1 MSQNIGTLI
10 TAAIRPNDSLDLIAS
25 AFANEVK
32 GGHHGYATLAERDAL
47 IDARREWGML
57 VTVYNDGGNN
67 GTYQLTYGYVDTTIS
82 NDSNW
87 VLFSGGVSGNNSTWA
102 NSVLSL
108 GSTPPLLPTD
118 GDRYLIGTTASDQW
132 FTNEGKIAQYSSV
145 LGTWSFTTPVDG
157 YSLVINDEVG
167 AIYRYTGSYSTGVW
181 VKQLFGGLS
190 NKYHIENESIIVP
203 VNYQYFIYGD
213 LTIGTAGSLTNYGQ
227 VINLNGDIII
237 ESTGTFSNYGLYY
250 SPIIDSGKYVEGPF
264 NMIAGGNK
272 IVNHNLGT
280 QDIVVNI
287 VIPGSMPT
295 SLIPIN
301 LDYEIMDPNQVVILP
316 PLVNIN
322 DVKIIIIK

>member
-1 MSQNIGTLI
+1 MINTGTLV

-47 IDARREWGML
+47 ITARREWGML

-67 GTYQLTYGYVDTTIS
+67 GTYQLTYNYVDTDIT

-87 VLFSGGVSGNNSTWA
+87 TLFSGGVSGNSSTWT
-102 NSVLSL
+102 NSVLSM
-108 GSTPPLLPTD
+108 GSTPPGSPTD
-118 GDRYLIGTTASDQW
+118 GDRYLIGVTASGFW
-132 FTNEGKIAQYSSV
+132 YTNENKIAQYNST
-145 LGTWSFTTPVDG
+145 LGSWVFTTPTDG
-157 YSLVINDEVG
+157 YSLVINNEPN
-167 AIYRYTGSYSTGVW
+167 AIYRYTGSYSTGTW

-190 NKYHIENESIIVP
+190 NKYHIENEDIIVP
-203 VNYQYFIYGD
+203 VNFQYFIYGD

-237 ESTGTFSNYGLYY
+237 ESTGTFSNYGYYY
-250 SPIIDSGKYVEGPF
+250 SPIIDYGKYVEGPF

-272 IVNHNLGT
+272 IINHNLNT

-287 VIPGSMPT
+287 VVPGSIPT
-295 SLIPIN
+295 SLIPIS

>member
-32 GGHHGYATLAERDAL
+32 GGHHGYATLAERDAV
-47 IDARREWGML
+47 IAARREWGML

-67 GTYQLTYGYVDTTIS
+67 GTYQLTYNYVDTDLT

-87 VLFSGGVSGNNSTWA
+87 VLFSGGVSSNNSTWA
-102 NSVLSL
+102 NSVISM
-108 GSTPPLLPTD
+108 GSVPPLSPTD

-132 FTNEGKIAQYSSV
+132 FTNEGKIAQYNSV
-145 LGTWSFTTPVDG
+145 LGTWSFTTPTDG
-157 YSLVINDEVG
+157 YSLVVNDETN
-167 AIYRYTGSYSTGVW
+167 AIYRYNGTYSSGTW

-190 NKYHIENESIIVP
+190 NKYHIENEDIVVP

-237 ESTGTFSNYGLYY
+237 ESTGTFSNFGYYY
-250 SPIIDSGKYVEGPF
+250 SPILDYGKYVEGPF
-264 NMIAGGNK
+264 GMTLGINRVIT
-272 IVNHNLGT
+272 HNLGT
-280 QDIVVNI
+280 QDVVVNI
-287 VIPGSMPT
+287 VKAGVVPPSYV
-295 SLIPIN
+295 PIS
-301 LDYEIMDPNQVVILP
+301 LDYEITNSNQITILGP
-316 PLVNIN
+316 IITIP
-322 DVKIIIIK
+322 DVKIIVIK